1 MGYDYGR
8 PPARGGGCGP
18 LFGNVALVLI
28 GGALLGVALMML
40 GLWQQGGRFF
50 DTMGSLFD
58 QPQPTPVVD
67 IKSVVVRQIRGASE
81 LTTTVY
87 GMETVAEASQD
98 RALGGFV
105 VGSTKLLYIAFGEV
119 RAGVDLS
126 QIGPEDVEV
135 ISDTIAIR
143 LPPPIIL
150 DSKIDVTRSR
160 VYDYDRGFLNL
171 GPEAMGLQ
179 TEAEQQALAQIVA
192 SACAAG
198 VLDEANE
205 KAQVALTQLL
215 SISGYRQITI
225 VPQPP
230 LGCGSPAP

>member
-8 PPARGGGCGP
+8 PPARGGGCAP
-18 LFGNVALVLI
+18 LFGNVALVLL

-98 RALGGFV
+98 
-105 VGSTKLLYIAFGEV
+105 
-119 RAGVDLS
+119 LS
-126 QIGPEDVEV
+126 LIH
-135 ISDTIAIR
+135 I
-143 LPPPIIL
+143 
-150 DSKIDVTRSR
+150 
-160 VYDYDRGFLNL
+160 
-171 GPEAMGLQ
+171 
-179 TEAEQQALAQIVA
+179 
-192 SACAAG
+192 
-198 VLDEANE
+198 
-205 KAQVALTQLL
+205 
-215 SISGYRQITI
+215 
-225 VPQPP
+225 
-230 LGCGSPAP
+230 